1 MICNNCG
8 EVMEEGAKYCANCGM
23 PVGSGPFEPENIE
36 KELAEL
42 YGPPE
47 IFGGSTEGEPTDTEE
62 TVDTIVCSNCGYCYI
77 ASAKYCPECGM
88 DHGNRFDEKSDFA
101 KIQLLYGP
109 PEVFDKPS
117 GE

>member
-42 YGPPE
+42 YGMEHGKLKTQLKIKSGMSE
-47 IFGGSTEGEPTDTEE
+47 IEFKEVLKRITDGIEKAQKQE
-62 TVDTIVCSNCGYCYI
+62 
-77 ASAKYCPECGM
+77 AK
-88 DHGNRFDEKSDFA
+88 
-101 KIQLLYGP
+101 
-109 PEVFDKPS
+109 
-117 GE
+117 